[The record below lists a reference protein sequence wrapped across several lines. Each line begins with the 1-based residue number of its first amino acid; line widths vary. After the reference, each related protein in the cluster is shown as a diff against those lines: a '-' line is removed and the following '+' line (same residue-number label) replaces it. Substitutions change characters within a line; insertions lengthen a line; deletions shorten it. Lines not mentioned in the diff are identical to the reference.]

1 MTYNDSSKIYHN
13 PIKISFWNLFEF
25 FRKHSSCKMDKTGH
39 ATILRNPW
47 FCKQYAQYSKQAK
60 LQLSLHN
67 NHNIKSQTEKLTSL
81 PILSYMLLVVII
93 NTYNKFKI
101 NTHSWKL
108 SVDKHATNY
117 TYKKLQITQ
126 ATMKWSLQTKVQHKT
141 AAHTNV
147 TLM

>member
-1 MTYNDSSKIYHN
+1 MTYNDSSEIQHN
-13 PIKISFWNLFEF
+13 TIKLSLWNLFEF
-25 FRKHSSCKMDKTGH
+25 FRKYSSFKMDKTGH
-39 ATILRNPW
+39 ATILRNAW
-47 FCKQYAQYSKQAK
+47 FCIQYTQDSKQGR
-60 LQLSLHN
+60 LQLSL
-67 NHNIKSQTEKLTSL
+67 HNIKSQTEKLMSL
-81 PILSYMLLVVII
+81 PNLSYMLLVVII
-93 NTYNKFKI
+93 ITYSNFKI

-108 SVDKHATNY
+108 SVDKHATAYY